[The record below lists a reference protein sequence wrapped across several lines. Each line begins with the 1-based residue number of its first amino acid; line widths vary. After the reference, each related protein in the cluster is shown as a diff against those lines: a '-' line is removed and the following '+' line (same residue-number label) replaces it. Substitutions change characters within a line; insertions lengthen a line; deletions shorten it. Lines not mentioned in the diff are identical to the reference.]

1 MMRVSNLHEALV
13 ANVTFPVTNGLFN
26 RRGVRTLFN
35 TSLESEHSGSSELKN
50 LQMNKFRRVVA
61 HAQRWCDFYARR
73 FREIG
78 LESPEDIRTVDDIRR
93 IPPLSRQDV
102 VDCHREM
109 VDRRY
114 AASIV
119 PADHTRNAPGAP
131 AFLARFRRYPLVR
144 NTSSGSTG
152 SPVVCFEDGSTTAR
166 SWAHEMRLKHWFH
179 IAPGAREM
187 RFARISTDYHP
198 NTPSMLLRRLLWNQ
212 CIVPGVNLRAVDFQI
227 CAEKL
232 LQFRPEVLWGFTSA
246 IAGLAN
252 HLKETA
258 RDLGDYRPRL
268 IITWAAPLYP
278 QEEHLLREVFQC
290 PVTNLYGMREV
301 GHIAARCPEGQLHIN
316 MEHLYLETDSPASS
330 TGSEDEAGELLVTS
344 LWESPMPFI
353 RYRTGDLGQVTP
365 STCACGRTLETL
377 ANFLGRTGE
386 VFKTRD
392 GRLISPNFWCRCF
405 MDHQRSRA
413 VRRFQIV
420 YTKERNIR
428 IRLQRGDSFTPES
441 EAQIRAFLTT
451 NLGEAT
457 GVSFEYVED
466 IPLHTSGKYQ
476 MVLNENAENRG

>member
-1 MMRVSNLHEALV
+1 MRAFHGLHETLV
-13 ANVTFPVTNGLFN
+13 AHVAFPVTNFLFN
-26 RRGVRTLFN
+26 RSGIRQYFHE
-35 TSLESEHSGSSELKN
+35 SLESEHANPQDLKDRQ
-50 LQMNKFRRVVA
+50 LRQFRQVIA
-61 HAQRWCDFYARR
+61 HARQWCDFYARR

-78 LESPEDIRTVDDIRR
+78 LQSPEEIRTFDDIQR
-93 IPPLSRQDV
+93 IPPLSRQEV
-102 VDCHREM
+102 VEYYREM

-114 AASIV
+114 ATSIAS
-119 PADHTRNAPGAP
+119 ADRAGNAPGAP
-131 AFLARFRRYPLVR
+131 AFLARFQRYPLVR

-166 SWAHEMRLKHWFH
+166 SWAHEMRLKHWFQV
-179 IAPGAREM
+179 APGAREM
-187 RFARISTDYHP
+187 RFARISTDYP
-198 NTPSMLLRRLLWNQ
+198 PSAPTMLLRRLLWNQ
-212 CIVPGVNLRAVDFQI
+212 CIVPGVNLRTNDFEI
-227 CAEKL
+227 CSKKL
-232 LQFRPEVLWGFTSA
+232 LEFQPEVLWGFTSA

-252 HLKETA
+252 HLKDTNQT
-258 RDLGDYRPRL
+258 LGDYRPRL

-278 QEEHLLREVFQC
+278 QEERLLREVFQC

-316 MEHLYLETDSPASS
+316 MEHLYLETESP
-330 TGSEDEAGELLVTS
+330 TESEEETEELLVTS

-353 RYRTGDLGQVTP
+353 RYRTGDLGRVTP
-365 STCACGRTLETL
+365 STCACGRTLETI

-420 YTKERNIR
+420 YTQDQNIR
-428 IRLQRGDSFTPES
+428 IRLQRGEAFNPQS
-441 EAQIRAFLTT
+441 EAQIREFLKT

-457 GVSFEYVED
+457 GVRFEYVDD

-476 MVLNENAENRG
+476 MVVNENLNNRG